1 MNVIRKIRIKLKEIK
16 YLRYIDNHRMNID
29 LAFDEMV
36 QNQAMQE
43 WFTWTEDF
51 CCKLKERVL
60 THDISKYEDEEFN
73 AYRRYYHPIDK
84 FEKILAIND
93 FNKAW
98 EHHWKNNRHH
108 WQARQEDP
116 ELEHLDED
124 TALDCLENVLDWMA
138 MGYQFHDRPYQ
149 FYEKHKN
156 EIKLPKCQKDFI
168 EKVIYEGIDKG
179 AK

>member
-16 YLRYIDNHRMNID
+16 YLKYIDNHRMNID

-60 THDISKYEDEEFN
+60 LHDISKYEDEEFD

-84 FEKILAIND
+84 FEKMLAIND

-98 EHHWKNNRHH
+98 EHH
-108 WQARQEDP
+108 
-116 ELEHLDED
+116 
-124 TALDCLENVLDWMA
+124 
-138 MGYQFHDRPYQ
+138 
-149 FYEKHKN
+149 
-156 EIKLPKCQKDFI
+156 
-168 EKVIYEGIDKG
+168 
-179 AK
+179 